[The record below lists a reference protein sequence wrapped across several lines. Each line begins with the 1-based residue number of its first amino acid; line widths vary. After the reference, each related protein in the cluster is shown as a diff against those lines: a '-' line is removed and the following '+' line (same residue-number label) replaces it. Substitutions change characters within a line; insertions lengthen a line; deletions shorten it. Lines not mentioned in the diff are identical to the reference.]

1 MKSYAF
7 CLFLL
12 PVFLLGCEVG
22 SSRGSDRII
31 SQEQLP
37 YMAQNFLQRH
47 FDGVEVKEVVCEQRA
62 SLSQYEVA
70 LKGGVD
76 LQFDRNGV
84 CTEVRCKK
92 SAVPDAVMPDEIVRQ
107 IHEQFPEHF
116 VMKYEH
122 DSRIYDIELDDNTEV
137 TFNRALRLIDVDRP

>member
-1 MKSYAF
+1 
-7 CLFLL
+7 
-12 PVFLLGCEVG
+12 
-22 SSRGSDRII
+22 
-31 SQEQLP
+31 
-37 YMAQNFLQRH
+37 MAQNFLSRN
-47 FDGVEVKEVVCEQRA
+47 FEGIAVKEVVCEHRA

-70 LKGGVD
+70 LKGGID
-76 LQFDRNGV
+76 LQFDRNGI

-107 IHEQFPEHF
+107 IKQQFPDKF

-122 DSRIYDIELDDNTEV
+122 DSRIYDIDLNDGTEL